1 MPDDEKP
8 PEAPAAPKWEYRTEM
23 RISKEMREIVLA
35 TIKVSQAQI
44 DLLKRKVEKL
54 QYGS

>member
-1 MPDDEKP
+1 MADEEKP
-8 PEAPAAPKWEYRTEM
+8 PEPPKWEYRTEM
-23 RISKEMREIVLA
+23 RINREMRNIVAA

-44 DLLKRKVEKL
+44 DLLKRKIEKL